1 MSGLPPKQCRSR
13 SGAGLGRLAPGGK
26 LAQLKGSGRRRKQS
40 SHTDRF
46 FPSRLP
52 TKTYFTRPMGP
63 WQTIPIDM
71 TGVPRASQPLRIF
84 VVEDHADTLHALCLY
99 LEHAGFSVWGARSKE
114 EALNK
119 IANANCDVLIS
130 DIRLSDGNGWDL
142 IQKMGKLRPRYAI
155 AISGYGTKADREKS
169 AQVGFRQHLVKPIS
183 SKKLAAVFEEAD
195 AQLRAR

>member
-1 MSGLPPKQCRSR
+1 MR
-13 SGAGLGRLAPGGK
+13 
-26 LAQLKGSGRRRKQS
+26 
-40 SHTDRF
+40 
-46 FPSRLP
+46 
-52 TKTYFTRPMGP
+52 P
-63 WQTIPIDM
+63 WQAILIDM

-155 AISGYGTKADREKS
+155 AISGYGTEADREKS
-169 AQVGFRQHLVKPIS
+169 AKVGFRHHLVKPVS
-183 SKKLAAVFEEAD
+183 SEKLAAVLEEAG
-195 AQLRAR
+195 AELRER